1 MSLRIQITRS
11 AYCETCAKNKKPQE
25 GDFFLAKGKGS
36 SKFIVHQVSKRV
48 HARDV
53 GYTPHLFTLHKAIN
67 NQVHVTKTCLMVG
80 CGVGV
85 VKDDKGAF
93 QVVIMAET
101 GIILSLEDWNT
112 LVMNS
117 DYGYRLD

>member
-11 AYCETCAKNKKPQE
+11 SWCENCCKNKKPQE
-25 GDFFLAKGKGS
+25 NDFFLAKGKGS

-48 HARDV
+48 HVRDL
-53 GYTPHLFTLHKAIN
+53 GMTPHLFTLLKAKD
-67 NQVHVTKTCLMVG
+67 NQVHVTKTCMMVG

-85 VKDDKGAF
+85 IQNDQKEY
-93 QVVIMAET
+93 QTVILNET
-101 GIILSLEDWNT
+101 GIILSLEDWNC
-112 LVMNS
+112 LIMNS